1 MDYNCNRG
9 VIERG
14 DVWVNVSKYNFI
26 YSNVIENSEQVVI
39 YNSRT
44 GALAVLEPENYRQL
58 RDFEESKKPITDK
71 EFENQLRK
79 CGYIVASGFDELRQ
93 VKHDMLRSR
102 YNSAFMALTIAPTMA
117 CNFRCVYC
125 FEKGQYHNQAMTEQ
139 TVQEIVDF
147 IDSKANQL
155 EQLSI
160 TWYGGEPLLAMS
172 QVETISKQVLTICN
186 EHNIDYKSTVITNG
200 YLLNPHIATRLKD
213 CGVDDIQ
220 ITIDGPKEIHDQ
232 RRPLANGKGTFDVI
246 MNNLLVVRGI
256 LPIMVRINTDYE
268 NWEQLNEIVEFF
280 RQNDLMNDIM
290 VYLGL
295 VVPSNGQYEGSK
307 CLSDD
312 TYSKFNLR
320 FMQENDIPLTY
331 IYPAPKGNYCTADQ
345 TNSWVI
351 DPHGDLYKCWS
362 DIGIVERRTSTLGED
377 NTNVNSTLLNDYMLY
392 DPTEDERC
400 KDCKYLPLCM
410 GGCPH
415 NRMENLKICAQY
427 RYNLDEY
434 LAECTKILL
443 ESQQRS
449 LE

>member
-1 MDYNCNRG
+1 M
-9 VIERG
+9 
-14 DVWVNVSKYNFI
+14 NVSKYNFI